1 MIFDKS
7 PCVYTWLSLSR
18 LHSYFPNQS
27 LAFTIMPIKTDLNCE
42 DYDYKNIFIVIDLMK
57 EEGAHIFMSK
67 IDSMGQERV
76 NFDQSA
82 RHY

>member
-1 MIFDKS
+1 
-7 PCVYTWLSLSR
+7 
-18 LHSYFPNQS
+18 
-27 LAFTIMPIKTDLNCE
+27 MPIKTDLNCE